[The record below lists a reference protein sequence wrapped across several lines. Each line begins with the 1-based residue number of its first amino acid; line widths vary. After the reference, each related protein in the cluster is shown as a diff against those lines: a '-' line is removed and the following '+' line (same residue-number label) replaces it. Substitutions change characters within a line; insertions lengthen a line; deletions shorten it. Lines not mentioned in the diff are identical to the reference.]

1 MFNSKEKLKHDS
13 KSNERNI
20 KQITIHLQIKNN
32 ENEQILCKYEIDCSN
47 IFSGC
52 LSYSN
57 GKINI
62 PNSFLILPFFQRAI
76 WGLIWIHKSEDIA
89 IGR

>member
-32 ENEQILCKYEIDCSN
+32 ANEQILCESKIFCLGR
-47 IFSGC
+47 FSGF
-52 LSYSN
+52 LSHSN
-57 GKINI
+57 GKNNI
-62 PNSFLILPFFQRAI
+62 PKPILILPSFQRAI
-76 WGLIWIHKSEDIA
+76 SGLIWIHKSQDIV
-89 IGR
+89 IES